1 MLLLYAYIERY
12 ASMFSVWEKI
22 VDISRK
28 YSEAGWEKVQF
39 KLLNGLLLSKMS
51 LLLFFLSQWMQNVY
65 VLERKHCMW
74 MEEWRSVIWIHLC
87 MQGKECI

>member
-12 ASMFSVWEKI
+12 ASMFSVWEEI

-39 KLLNGLLLSKMS
+39 
-51 LLLFFLSQWMQNVY
+51 
-65 VLERKHCMW
+65 
-74 MEEWRSVIWIHLC
+74 
-87 MQGKECI
+87 

>member
-12 ASMFSVWEKI
+12 ASMFSVWEEI

-65 VLERKHCMW
+65 V
-74 MEEWRSVIWIHLC
+74 
-87 MQGKECI
+87 